1 MAGKWMPVD
10 ENLGPHW
17 ATCSFVRQFRQPR
30 TAREQLAFLLPQPS
44 TSS

>member
-17 ATCSFVRQFRQPR
+17 ATCKFVRQLRQPR
-30 TAREQLAFLLPQPS
+30 SPKEQLAFLLAPPS